1 MAEEHACFRPRWS
14 TVEQIFNSRVIIENL
29 TPTTPALSVLQL
41 HGLHEGVDRVKH
53 AGLWQVLRNFNVE
66 DGLVQAVQALYE
78 ISSSAVLLNSQLG
91 EFFKTK
97 VGIRQGCLL
106 SPVLSNLFLE
116 KIMQKTLHD
125 HHTSISIGGRP
136 ICNLQFSDDI
146 DFWGGSSGE
155 LQDFTNRIVDRA
167 TAY

>member
-1 MAEEHACFRPRWS
+1 M
-14 TVEQIFNSRVIIENL
+14 TVWYV
-29 TPTTPALSVLQL
+29 
-41 HGLHEGVDRVKH
+41 
-53 AGLWQVLRNFNVE
+53 GLWQVLRSFNVE

-136 ICNLQFSDDI
+136 MCNPRFADGI
-146 DFWGGSSGE
+146 DLIGACTGE
-155 LQDFTNRIVDRA
+155 LQDLTKRLIERA
-167 TAY
+167 TAYGMEVSTEKSKI